1 MNQDET
7 NKFGFYMA
15 VSAAVV
21 TAVTFVIAVFTP
33 PISGPFCRGNCV
45 EYPYTDVLS
54 RFPRD
59 YIWMVPAILL
69 TLIYLG
75 LWAAVHRYAAAEKK
89 IFSLVGL
96 CLAAVTTAILSVD
109 YFLQLSVIQP
119 SLARGEFDGISLLTQ
134 YNPHGV
140 FVVLEEIGYL
150 LMSLSFL
157 AVAPVFSNKN
167 RLDRS
172 IRWILVSGLVLTVG
186 SLIVISVVYG
196 INREYLFEVA
206 AISINWIV
214 LIVVS
219 ILLSRLFRR
228 SLKTTSN

>member
-1 MNQDET
+1 
-7 NKFGFYMA
+7 
-15 VSAAVV
+15 
-21 TAVTFVIAVFTP
+21 
-33 PISGPFCRGNCV
+33 
-45 EYPYTDVLS
+45 
-54 RFPRD
+54 
-59 YIWMVPAILL
+59 
-69 TLIYLG
+69 
-75 LWAAVHRYAAAEKK
+75 
-89 IFSLVGL
+89 L

-157 AVAPVFSNKN
+157 ADAPVFSNKN

-196 INREYLFEVA
+196 INREYFFEVA

>member
-75 LWAAVHRYAAAEKK
+75 LWAAVHR
-89 IFSLVGL
+89 
-96 CLAAVTTAILSVD
+96 
-109 YFLQLSVIQP
+109 
-119 SLARGEFDGISLLTQ
+119 
-134 YNPHGV
+134 
-140 FVVLEEIGYL
+140 
-150 LMSLSFL
+150 
-157 AVAPVFSNKN
+157 
-167 RLDRS
+167 
-172 IRWILVSGLVLTVG
+172 
-186 SLIVISVVYG
+186 
-196 INREYLFEVA
+196 
-206 AISINWIV
+206 
-214 LIVVS
+214 
-219 ILLSRLFRR
+219 
-228 SLKTTSN
+228 